1 MEFSVIQSQKLA
13 GLGQLS
19 AGVAHELRNPL
30 GIINSSLYYINSCV
44 KREEQAFSDSIRKHL
59 AIIKSE
65 VERSRRIIENLLSF
79 SRISK
84 AEVEPVHINQLLKD
98 TLDLVQKEL
107 LVNDITLETDLT
119 PLSVQMLNLDQLK
132 QAFLNIILNAT
143 QAMPTGGVLRVDT
156 AVEDS
161 FVVIRFSDTGVGIS
175 KEQLSDVLN
184 PFYTT
189 KPPGE
194 GTGLG
199 LSLTHSII
207 QRTGGSL
214 HIGSEQAKGTIV
226 TVKIPLTK

>member
-1 MEFSVIQSQKLA
+1 
-13 GLGQLS
+13 
-19 AGVAHELRNPL
+19 
-30 GIINSSLYYINSCV
+30 
-44 KREEQAFSDSIRKHL
+44 
-59 AIIKSE
+59 
-65 VERSRRIIENLLSF
+65 
-79 SRISK
+79 
-84 AEVEPVHINQLLKD
+84 
-98 TLDLVQKEL
+98 
-107 LVNDITLETDLT
+107 
-119 PLSVQMLNLDQLK
+119 LK